1 MRRVN
6 GHFVEDEN
14 KEEHEDASREAML
27 EKLANGLRSKGKLT
41 SKAKSIA
48 TVFFRFSHRDEEG
61 RVLLNHEQITI
72 VE

>member
-1 MRRVN
+1 
-6 GHFVEDEN
+6 
-14 KEEHEDASREAML
+14 ML